1 MGQHQTEILVIGT
14 GLAGTTA
21 ALTAADEG
29 KKITI
34 LTKTNELKSG
44 NTPHAQGGIVYK
56 GLDDSPEKLKK
67 DIINA
72 GAGHYWE
79 IA

>member
-44 NTPHAQGGIVYK
+44 NTPHAPVHMEQI
-56 GLDDSPEKLKK
+56 D
-67 DIINA
+67 
-72 GAGHYWE
+72 
-79 IA
+79 